1 MLASNLSL
9 DEPTLICAVIHG
21 TCLSIFG
28 KRYLRV
34 AQHASNQFPPSLS
47 PASSY
52 LASTA
57 THPLILSQLTFIRT
71 SNVKGV
77 SLHPS

>member
-34 AQHASNQFPPSLS
+34 AQHASNQFLPSLS

-57 THPLILSQLTFIRT
+57 THPHLVPVNIYQDFER
-71 SNVKGV
+71 
-77 SLHPS
+77 